1 MNRNYDGDGGKISIW
16 NGTNM
21 SQFWRKNGAARERGT
36 REKMEK
42 FREAD
47 AIGGG
52 SDEWSATM
60 GVNQVG
66 VFTRVNRF
74 DYPIRGD
81 QRRNVSSRA
90 ALRQNRFWI
99 CDEVEEEEEEGGGMV
114 ACFVEWLGHGM
125 AETGT
130 VATTLP

>member
-1 MNRNYDGDGGKISIW
+1 MI
-16 NGTNM
+16 
-21 SQFWRKNGAARERGT
+21 
-36 REKMEK
+36 
-42 FREAD
+42 
-47 AIGGG
+47 
-52 SDEWSATM
+52 ATM

-99 CDEVEEEEEEGGGMV
+99 CDEVEDEEGGGMV